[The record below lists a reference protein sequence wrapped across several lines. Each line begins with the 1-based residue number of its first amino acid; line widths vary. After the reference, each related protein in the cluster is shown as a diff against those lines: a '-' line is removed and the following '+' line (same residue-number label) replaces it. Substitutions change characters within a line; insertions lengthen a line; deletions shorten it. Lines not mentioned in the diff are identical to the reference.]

1 MNTSSES
8 TQALDLAG
16 IRILVVDDDEMIRL
30 MAQRILMSRQAAVE
44 VAESG
49 RAALQILLRQDF
61 DLVLVDLRMQE
72 MDGLTFIQEAR
83 NIWPW
88 LGFVIMTGYMDDVS
102 SGVSA
107 SLGVTRV
114 LSKPVRPAQLC
125 QALREEN
132 DERIV
137 KMGKA
142 GGGMEQH
149 QRQLRMLGHLGEAA
163 LTSGTFAE
171 ALLDLSEGLG
181 ELLGCDVAGLLGF
194 SAGQNVVVL
203 SSQNAVSERFLLKCR
218 QEMVSRYEALSGK
231 KTDHI
236 EWRVQEEGVPS
247 SPTGPEQPG
256 RLMTI
261 PLFVNNEVQG
271 ILLLADAEAEAMA
284 AIDISFVYHIANVLS
299 SILAAVTRI
308 RQLAAHDSLTGL
320 FNREYFDE
328 QAERSWQLA
337 RRYGH
342 QMAVAIMDVDYFK
355 KVNDTHGHLVGDQ
368 VLREFAAIIKK
379 AARGS
384 DVVARY
390 GGDEFVV
397 MLPQA
402 ELESGITLVNRI
414 RSAVESH
421 VFCASTLGLKL
432 TTSIG
437 LATSAG
443 VEQTASLVDIISLAD
458 AGLYA
463 AKRDGRNRVRLW
475 SRARNG
481 KGGME
486 RVAEGAAAET
496 APAGIF
502 PEKRLHPCV
511 LLVDDDPLI
520 LTTLQEIL
528 RKNGYAT
535 ETAPTAVAALC
546 KAQAMPGAYDVAM
559 IDLNMPEIGGL
570 ELLVALRQT
579 DGFVMPVVM
588 TGEATKESAIQS
600 LRQGAFEF
608 IEKPVVPEE
617 LLAVISKAL
626 DHRRLRVENEHYR
639 LRLEEMVRQKS
650 SDLLKALDELKAAHE
665 FTLQAM
671 VQMLDER
678 EHATGQHSNRVRAL
692 SFVLGKAMSLPR
704 RELDILSHGAL
715 LHDIGK
721 VAIPDSILLKAGPL
735 TDSEREV
742 IKTHA
747 QIGYNILSSS
757 PHMKEIAEL
766 VYSHQERYD
775 GSGYPRGLKGDAISL
790 GARIFAVV
798 DAYDAMRSDRPY
810 RKALMPEAARA
821 EIVRCSGTHFDP
833 AVVDAFLRHQD
844 ELEAI
849 GCWPAPHPQ

>member
-1 MNTSSES
+1 MNTPSDPNSNLS
-8 TQALDLAG
+8 LAG
-16 IRILVVDDDEMIRL
+16 IRILVVDDDEVIRL
-30 MAQRILMSRQAAVE
+30 LSQRVLMSRQAAVE
-44 VAESG
+44 VAENG
-49 RAALQILLRQDF
+49 RSALQILLRQDF

-72 MDGLTFIQEAR
+72 MDGITFIQEAR

-102 SGVSA
+102 SELSA
-107 SLGVTRV
+107 NLGVTRV

-125 QALREEN
+125 QVLLEEYH
-132 DERIV
+132 ERRLGLG
-137 KMGKA
+137 MA
-142 GGGMEQH
+142 GPGMEQH
-149 QRQLRMLGHLGEAA
+149 QRQLRMLGHLGETA
-163 LTSGTFAE
+163 LASGTFAE
-171 ALLDLSEGLG
+171 ALQDLSEGLG

-194 SAGQNVVVL
+194 SEGQNVVVL
-203 SSQNAVSERFLLKCR
+203 TAQNAVAESFLSKCR
-218 QEMVSRYEALSGK
+218 QEMVSRYAALSGK

-236 EWRVQEEGVPS
+236 EWRVQMEGVPS
-247 SPTGPEQPG
+247 SPAGPELPG

-271 ILLLADAEAEAMA
+271 ILMLGAAQEETMA

-320 FNREYFDE
+320 FNREYFEE

-355 KVNDTHGHLVGDQ
+355 VVNDTHGHLVGDQ
-368 VLREFAAIIKK
+368 VLREFAAILRK

-402 ELESGITLVNRI
+402 DLASGMTLVNRI
-414 RSAVESH
+414 RSAVEEN
-421 VFCASTLGLKL
+421 VFCAGTLGLKL

-437 LATSAG
+437 LATSVG
-443 VEQTASLVDIISLAD
+443 VDAASSVMDILRLAD
-458 AGLYA
+458 SGLYA
-463 AKRDGRNRVRLW
+463 AKRDGRNRVHLW
-475 SRARNG
+475 TREL
-481 KGGME
+481 GGADE
-486 RVAEGAAAET
+486 PDEVAGIT
-496 APAGIF
+496 APPGAL
-502 PEKRLHPCV
+502 PVNRPHPCI

-520 LTTLQEIL
+520 LTTLAAIL
-528 RKNGYAT
+528 HGSGYAT
-535 ETAPTAVAALC
+535 ESALSPGEALAM
-546 KAQAMPGAYDVAM
+546 AQAIPGAYDVALL
-559 IDLNMPEIGGL
+559 DLNMPEVSGL
-570 ELLVALRQT
+570 ELLASLRQT
-579 DGFVMPVVM
+579 DSFIMPVVM
-588 TGEATKESAIQS
+588 TGYATKESAVQS

-608 IEKPVVPEE
+608 IEKPVVPAE
-617 LLAVISKAL
+617 LLAVIEKSL
-626 DHRRLRVENEHYR
+626 DHRRLRVENERYR

-650 SDLLKALDELKAAHE
+650 ADLIKALEELKVTHE

-671 VQMLDER
+671 VRMLDER

-692 SFVLGKAMSLPR
+692 SYVLGKAMSLPR
-704 RELDILSHGAL
+704 KELDILAHGAL

-735 TDSEREV
+735 DDKERA
-742 IKTHA
+742 IMRTHA
-747 QIGYNILSSS
+747 EVGYNILSSS
-757 PHMKEIAEL
+757 NYMKDIAEL

-775 GSGYPRGLKGDAISL
+775 GSGYPRGLKGDAICL

-810 RKALMPEAARA
+810 RKSMSAQAARD
-821 EIVRCSGTHFDP
+821 EIVRCNGTHFDP

-844 ELEAI
+844 ALEAI
-849 GCWPAPHPQ
+849 GCWAGLQAQ